1 MKYSLFFTSLVSFSL
16 FASINDAPPSFSYQN
31 DKAIFI
37 DFETANYEITYD
49 LSAKSAEVNSVIEF
63 ESLSEG
69 FPIFDLVQDPSEVI
83 LDGKLIQ
90 TETISDP
97 DNSSTLRIMM
107 DKISSGKHELKIK
120 HALSTNVIY
129 SESGIGSGFWMSD
142 LTDRKYLEQYLPTN
156 LEFDQ
161 YQMRSI
167 VKVKNSEGI
176 PHTIKTNGT
185 ISKISENHFEIIYP
199 DFYTTSSMFFHLFP
213 EKTAINNVQFYY
225 PSIDGRMI
233 PIDIYTGY
241 NADEFVRDTKKILEE
256 LETDYGPFPHNQ
268 VIIYGNNLSGGMEY
282 SGATSTSLKALGH
295 ELFHSYHA
303 RGLMPA
309 SGNSGWMDEAIARWR
324 DNRYPLI
331 DKLNYESTQ
340 LAGHSPWTRKTDRMA
355 YTEGSAFLSWIGYR
369 MNENG
374 LSMKTFLRDYFQK
387 YKYTSVTTELF
398 NKEMCLASGLNLT
411 PEFMKYIY
419 GKSIDSMIKMRSTSL
434 NETEDPFHP
443 IYTESELRDLSSLG
457 GVILTK

>member
-31 DKAIFI
+31 DKAVFI

-129 SESGIGSGFWMSD
+129 SDSGIGSGFWMSD

-161 YQMRSI
+161 YQMRSV
-167 VKVKNSEGI
+167 VKVKNAESI

-185 ISKISENHFEIIYP
+185 LSKISENHFEIIYP

-233 PIDIYTGY
+233 PVDIYTGY
-241 NADEFVRDTKKILEE
+241 NADEFVRDTKIILEE

-374 LSMKTFLRDYFQK
+374 ISMKTFLRDYFQK

-398 NKEMCLASGLNLT
+398 NKEMSHASGLNLT

-419 GKSIDSMIKMRSTSL
+419 GKSVNSSEKMRSTTL
-434 NETEDPFHP
+434 YEKEDPFHP
-443 IYTESELRDLSSLG
+443 IYTDSELRDLSSLG

>member
-1 MKYSLFFTSLVSFSL
+1 LKYSLFFTSLVSFSL
-16 FASINDAPPSFSYQN
+16 FASINDAPPSFNYQN

-129 SESGIGSGFWMSD
+129 SDSGIGSGFWMSD

-167 VKVKNSEGI
+167 VKVKNAEGI

-185 ISKISENHFEIIYP
+185 LSKISENHFEIIYP
-199 DFYTTSSMFFHLFP
+199 NFYTTSSMFFHLFP

-233 PIDIYTGY
+233 PVDIYTGY

-398 NKEMCLASGLNLT
+398 NKEMSLASGLNLT

-419 GKSIDSMIKMRSTSL
+419 GKSVDSSEKMRSTTL
-434 NETEDPFHP
+434 YEKEDPFHP
-443 IYTESELRDLSSLG
+443 IYTDSELRDLSSLG